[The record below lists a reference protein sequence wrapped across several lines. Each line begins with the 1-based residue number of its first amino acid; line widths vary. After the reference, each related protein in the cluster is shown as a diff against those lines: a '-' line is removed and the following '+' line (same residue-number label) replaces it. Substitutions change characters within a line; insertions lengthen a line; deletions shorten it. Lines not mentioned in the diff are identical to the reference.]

1 MNKLEQAIRKTAD
14 QGLFGSSI
22 FNGSQTSCI
31 EEIEKMELSYT
42 LSHEDLKKKK
52 IIYPSMHNSKLMNA
66 FRELRSSVTENN
78 HKNIVMVTALDPDS
92 GTSFFARNLASVIA
106 FDSSK
111 TSVLVDCN
119 HQNSEIAKV
128 FDLSNKVGISD
139 YVSNKDHGIDSII
152 YESGVKRLRV
162 VPFGSVDTQLDEQ
175 FNHPRFHN
183 LLGDLKHKY
192 QDRSIII
199 DAPPILNSADT
210 RILMNLCDQVVLV
223 VPYGKVSQSRLE
235 EALSLLSREK
245 LTGVVFNEYMN

>member
-14 QGLFGSSI
+14 QGLFGSSM
-22 FNGSQTSCI
+22 FSGNQTSCI

-42 LSHEDLKKKK
+42 LSHEELKKKK
-52 IIYPSMHNSKLMNA
+52 IIYPSMDNSKLMNS
-66 FRELRSSVTENN
+66 FRELRSSVTDNPS
-78 HKNIVMVTALDPDS
+78 KNIVMVTALDPNS
-92 GTSFFARNLASVIA
+92 GTSFFAGNLASVIA

-111 TSVLVDCN
+111 TAVLVDCN
-119 HQNSEIAKV
+119 HNNSEV
-128 FDLSNKVGISD
+128 SNLFDIENRYGISD
-139 YVSNKDHGIDSII
+139 YVSNKNLCIDSII
-152 YESGVKRLRV
+152 SESGVKRLRV
-162 VPFGSVDTQLDEQ
+162 VPFGSADTQLDEQ

-183 LLGDLKHKY
+183 LLADLKHKY
-192 QDRSIII
+192 KERSIVI

-235 EALSLLSREK
+235 EALSILSREK